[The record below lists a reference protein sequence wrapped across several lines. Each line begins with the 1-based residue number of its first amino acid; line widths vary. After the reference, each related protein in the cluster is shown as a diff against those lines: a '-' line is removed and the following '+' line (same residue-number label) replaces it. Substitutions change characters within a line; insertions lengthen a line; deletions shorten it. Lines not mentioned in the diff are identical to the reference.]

1 MEYRNIYIIS
11 NSLFLIIYPLHF
23 NARMMLTKKKK
34 KKLEVWCDYVH
45 ANINIAASQAGKQ

>member
-1 MEYRNIYIIS
+1 
-11 NSLFLIIYPLHF
+11 
-23 NARMMLTKKKK
+23 MMLTKKKK

>member
-23 NARMMLTKKKK
+23 NARKMLTIKKK
-34 KKLEVWCDYVH
+34 KKLEVWCDFVH